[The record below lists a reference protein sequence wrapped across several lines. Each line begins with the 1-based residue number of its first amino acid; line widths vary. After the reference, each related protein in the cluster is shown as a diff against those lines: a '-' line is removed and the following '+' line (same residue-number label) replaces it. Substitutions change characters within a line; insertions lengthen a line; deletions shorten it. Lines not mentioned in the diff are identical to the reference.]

1 MCQSE
6 KDATEHAIE
15 CNKGDRQLNLQ
26 IKHEKNGK
34 RLSNFLRKNKE
45 NRSQD
50 HIKRRTKCSRR
61 IEEKRTEQKKATTK
75 KRLQRTVQEIKV
87 EDNARK
93 RCGRTKG
100 QQKKQHRKKN
110 TFKER
115 EREHRREQQKRKAKT
130 ENRSTVFSNIDSA

>member
-1 MCQSE
+1 MCQWE

-61 IEEKRTEQKKATTK
+61 IEEKRTE
-75 KRLQRTVQEIKV
+75 
-87 EDNARK
+87 
-93 RCGRTKG
+93 
-100 QQKKQHRKKN
+100 
-110 TFKER
+110 
-115 EREHRREQQKRKAKT
+115 
-130 ENRSTVFSNIDSA
+130 